1 MIILNDFKLD
11 IDLEIESER
20 GHRTALHIAASKGYH
35 GIVKLL
41 LEPKLVCTEHCYFI
55 WLWYND

>member
-35 GIVKLL
+35 GMVKLL
-41 LEPKLVCTEHCYFI
+41 LEPKLVCTE
-55 WLWYND
+55 L